1 MVYGYIRVSS
11 RDQCDERQRAAL
23 LAWGVPPE
31 ALYAD
36 RCSGK
41 DFQRP
46 QYLRLMRRLRRD
58 DLLVVK
64 SIDRLGRD
72 YAEVMEQWRVLTR
85 ERGVSIVVLDMPLLD
100 TRCQRDLTG
109 TLIADIVLQLLSYV
123 AQTEREMILRRQAE
137 GIAAARAR
145 GALPGIEVYRHADS
159 FDIVPACVSKA
170 AGLALLHREL
180 GIPPEEMAAVGDGG
194 GSYYLPTA
202 DMTALVHEVW
212 RGAIA
217 SKEINSKSSNMVDVK
232 FVLPG
237 TVGGFTARE
246 AALIDDEGDMIAVCN
261 LPDTEKAAIEDGIAA
276 ALTILM
282 HIVMT
287 NSDALTFTLDPTT
300 DTASAVC
307 VAFTIPHEAWQS
319 AGGAEDDEG
328 GGTYPCRADV
338 VCDEAT
344 AMHTP
349 IATLDKACLA
359 AAKACELCPTVETAS
374 GVLRFWAMKVPDGEL
389 TGSVLL
395 VGQGGGGKS
404 GDGSYTLPT
413 ATPFR
418 LGGVKVGD
426 GLTVDNEGKLSVD
439 AANTEETTGA
449 LNEVFGAEDGK

>member
-1 MVYGYIRVSS
+1 
-11 RDQCDERQRAAL
+11 
-23 LAWGVPPE
+23 
-31 ALYAD
+31 
-36 RCSGK
+36 
-41 DFQRP
+41 
-46 QYLRLMRRLRRD
+46 
-58 DLLVVK
+58 
-64 SIDRLGRD
+64 
-72 YAEVMEQWRVLTR
+72 
-85 ERGVSIVVLDMPLLD
+85 
-100 TRCQRDLTG
+100 
-109 TLIADIVLQLLSYV
+109 
-123 AQTEREMILRRQAE
+123 
-137 GIAAARAR
+137 
-145 GALPGIEVYRHADS
+145 
-159 FDIVPACVSKA
+159 
-170 AGLALLHREL
+170 
-180 GIPPEEMAAVGDGG
+180 
-194 GSYYLPTA
+194 
-202 DMTALVHEVW
+202 
-212 RGAIA
+212 
-217 SKEINSKSSNMVDVK
+217 
-232 FVLPG
+232 
-237 TVGGFTARE
+237 
-246 AALIDDEGDMIAVCN
+246 MIAVCN

-404 GDGSYTLPT
+404 GDGSYPLPT
-413 ATPFR
+413 ATPFQR
-418 LGGVKVGD
+418 MSLWPRHRF
-426 GLTVDNEGKLSVD
+426 TPPFPQ
-439 AANTEETTGA
+439 A
-449 LNEVFGAEDGK
+449 LNLEVMRSSPECLVRWPGSWQGPQGRNRRRVQPSCVLPGTRICRGLLSMPAGA

>member
-1 MVYGYIRVSS
+1 MDTENVVVTK
-11 RDQCDERQRAAL
+11 Q
-23 LAWGVPPE
+23 
-31 ALYAD
+31 D
-36 RCSGK
+36 RKYKTLVTDIGK
-41 DFQRP
+41 EKMTNAI
-46 QYLRLMRRLRRD
+46 LNGKKVN
-58 DLLVVK
+58 VV
-64 SIDRLGRD
+64 
-72 YAEVMEQWRVLTR
+72 
-85 ERGVSIVVLDMPLLD
+85 
-100 TRCQRDLTG
+100 
-109 TLIADIVLQLLSYV
+109 
-123 AQTEREMILRRQAE
+123 
-137 GIAAARAR
+137 
-145 GALPGIEVYRHADS
+145 
-159 FDIVPACVSKA
+159 
-170 AGLALLHREL
+170 
-180 GIPPEEMAAVGDGG
+180 MAAVGDG

-413 ATPFR
+413 ATPFG

>member
-1 MVYGYIRVSS
+1 M
-11 RDQCDERQRAAL
+11 
-23 LAWGVPPE
+23 
-31 ALYAD
+31 
-36 RCSGK
+36 
-41 DFQRP
+41 
-46 QYLRLMRRLRRD
+46 
-58 DLLVVK
+58 
-64 SIDRLGRD
+64 
-72 YAEVMEQWRVLTR
+72 
-85 ERGVSIVVLDMPLLD
+85 
-100 TRCQRDLTG
+100 
-109 TLIADIVLQLLSYV
+109 
-123 AQTEREMILRRQAE
+123 
-137 GIAAARAR
+137 
-145 GALPGIEVYRHADS
+145 
-159 FDIVPACVSKA
+159 
-170 AGLALLHREL
+170 
-180 GIPPEEMAAVGDGG
+180 
-194 GSYYLPTA
+194 
-202 DMTALVHEVW
+202 
-212 RGAIA
+212 
-217 SKEINSKSSNMVDVK
+217 
-232 FVLPG
+232 
-237 TVGGFTARE
+237 GGFTARE

-319 AGGAEDDEG
+319 AGNAEDDES

-338 VCDEAT
+338 TCDEAT

>member
-1 MVYGYIRVSS
+1 MDTENVVVTK
-11 RDQCDERQRAAL
+11 Q
-23 LAWGVPPE
+23 
-31 ALYAD
+31 D
-36 RCSGK
+36 RKYKTLVTDIGK
-41 DFQRP
+41 EKMTNAI
-46 QYLRLMRRLRRD
+46 LNGKKVN
-58 DLLVVK
+58 VV
-64 SIDRLGRD
+64 
-72 YAEVMEQWRVLTR
+72 
-85 ERGVSIVVLDMPLLD
+85 
-100 TRCQRDLTG
+100 
-109 TLIADIVLQLLSYV
+109 
-123 AQTEREMILRRQAE
+123 
-137 GIAAARAR
+137 
-145 GALPGIEVYRHADS
+145 
-159 FDIVPACVSKA
+159 
-170 AGLALLHREL
+170 
-180 GIPPEEMAAVGDGG
+180 MAAVGDGG

-395 VGQGGGGKS
+395 VGQGG
-404 GDGSYTLPT
+404 
-413 ATPFR
+413 
-418 LGGVKVGD
+418 
-426 GLTVDNEGKLSVD
+426 
-439 AANTEETTGA
+439 
-449 LNEVFGAEDGK
+449 VFGLDLVGKHLDLFEIYEFGHIFVLLKKYSISGMPPELSIKIPPLQATVLRDCGAAYLPSSAPNTSFSAPVVSSVLAASTDSLPSLSTVRPSPTFTPPRRKGVAVGRV

>member
-1 MVYGYIRVSS
+1 M
-11 RDQCDERQRAAL
+11 
-23 LAWGVPPE
+23 
-31 ALYAD
+31 
-36 RCSGK
+36 
-41 DFQRP
+41 
-46 QYLRLMRRLRRD
+46 
-58 DLLVVK
+58 
-64 SIDRLGRD
+64 
-72 YAEVMEQWRVLTR
+72 
-85 ERGVSIVVLDMPLLD
+85 
-100 TRCQRDLTG
+100 
-109 TLIADIVLQLLSYV
+109 
-123 AQTEREMILRRQAE
+123 
-137 GIAAARAR
+137 
-145 GALPGIEVYRHADS
+145 
-159 FDIVPACVSKA
+159 
-170 AGLALLHREL
+170 
-180 GIPPEEMAAVGDGG
+180 
-194 GSYYLPTA
+194 
-202 DMTALVHEVW
+202 
-212 RGAIA
+212 
-217 SKEINSKSSNMVDVK
+217 
-232 FVLPG
+232 
-237 TVGGFTARE
+237 
-246 AALIDDEGDMIAVCN
+246 
-261 LPDTEKAAIEDGIAA
+261 
-276 ALTILM
+276 
-282 HIVMT
+282 
-287 NSDALTFTLDPTT
+287 
-300 DTASAVC
+300 C

-338 VCDEAT
+338 ACDEAT

>member
-1 MVYGYIRVSS
+1 MAKNTQPIAKRCKALGISPAVMGYAKKNTTRNSNGNFRKKKSEYATQMQEKQKLKFIYGVLEKQFSNYFEEAS
-11 RDQCDERQRAAL
+11 RRQGQAGENL
-23 LAWGVPPE
+23 
-31 ALYAD
+31 
-36 RCSGK
+36 
-41 DFQRP
+41 
-46 QYLRLMRRLRRD
+46 
-58 DLLVVK
+58 
-64 SIDRLGRD
+64 
-72 YAEVMEQWRVLTR
+72 
-85 ERGVSIVVLDMPLLD
+85 
-100 TRCQRDLTG
+100 
-109 TLIADIVLQLLSYV
+109 LQLLECRLDNVVFRLGYAS
-123 AQTEREMILRRQAE
+123 TRRD
-137 GIAAARAR
+137 ARQ
-145 GALPGIEVYRHADS
+145 LV
-159 FDIVPACVSKA
+159 
-170 AGLALLHREL
+170 LH
-180 GIPPEEMAAVGDGG
+180 GHFTVNGKKVNVVMAAVGDGG